1 MHQMCFVLRLILLLC
16 RLLTLMKEAESSIT
30 LEDIKAKHKVPS
42 THAYSSKGVVDR
54 TITLGKIEGS
64 VEVFHNSK

>member
-1 MHQMCFVLRLILLLC
+1 MRLVLKSYSFHY
-16 RLLTLMKEAESSIT
+16 RLLTLMKETESSIC
-30 LEDIKAKHKVPS
+30 LEDILAKQKVPS
-42 THAYSSKGVVDR
+42 THAYSSKSVVDR